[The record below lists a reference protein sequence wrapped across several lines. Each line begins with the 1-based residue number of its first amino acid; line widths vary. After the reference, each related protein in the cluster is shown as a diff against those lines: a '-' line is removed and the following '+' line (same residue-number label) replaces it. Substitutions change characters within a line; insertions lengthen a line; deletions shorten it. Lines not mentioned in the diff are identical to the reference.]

1 MPTTPVESAPWP
13 IPEGTRLDP
22 ETWDLLAQMIVAAD
36 ALQARVVEYV
46 AERPVTRDPSHPVYI
61 HDLAKVLDTLEK
73 VLDSLKAS
81 QVHAAEFFCRALP
94 FGTPSVTYGDT
105 RPLIPRFGGQRVN
118 WRNDL
123 LADDVLPLLVMDP
136 ESGEK
141 RDSVDVRDLCF
152 SVVSLNGSNVKV
164 TGLRALGLDPDDY
177 CHKVPKAA
185 EVQVVK

>member
-13 IPEGTRLDP
+13 IPEGSRLDA
-22 ETWDLLAQMIVAAD
+22 ETWTLLATM
-36 ALQARVVEYV
+36 LQAAAALEEDIVELV
-46 AERPVTRDPSHPVYI
+46 DERPVTRDPDHQVYV
-61 HDLAKVLDTLEK
+61 HDLAKVLDTIEK
-73 VLDSLKAS
+73 VLDSLKQA
-81 QVHAAEFFCRALP
+81 QAHAAEHFCRALP
-94 FGTPSVTYGDT
+94 YGTSSVTYGDT
-105 RPLIPRFGGQRVN
+105 RPLVPRFGGQRVN

-123 LADDVLPLLVMDP
+123 LAEDVMPLLVMDP

-141 RDSVDVRDLCF
+141 RDSQDVRDLCF

-164 TGLRALGLDPDDY
+164 TGLRALGLDPDSY